1 MKWYVYGES
10 LRIKLEIKGAWKP
23 SLVHPKDAFIMEKFI
38 DKGYN
43 KSVLEILN
51 DIRVYMK
58 VIVVSD
64 LSINGNK
71 MDQ

>member
-1 MKWYVYGES
+1 MALK
-10 LRIKLEIKGAWKP
+10 IKLDIKGAWKP
-23 SLVHPKDAFIMEKFI
+23 SLVHPMDAFIMKKFI

-51 DIRVYMK
+51 DIRVYMQ

-64 LSINGNK
+64 LREYP
-71 MDQ
+71 QHRT